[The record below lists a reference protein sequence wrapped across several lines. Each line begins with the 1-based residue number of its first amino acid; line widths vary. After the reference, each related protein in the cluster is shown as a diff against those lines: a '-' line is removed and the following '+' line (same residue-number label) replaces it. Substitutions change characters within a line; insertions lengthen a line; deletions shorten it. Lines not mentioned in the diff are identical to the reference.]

1 MNQIY
6 QIPDEYFFRLHHV
19 RPRFKSNVE
28 EVLLYVANS
37 ISDLNTL
44 PEKEFNE
51 QLNAVLRNLG
61 KNQTAKQKTINNWR
75 TEIAALFSFI
85 QETETG
91 KLFPSLMAKRLAKNQ
106 YLDEFFNYFLYTFQ
120 YPAGHNKNHAVIEQ
134 IQKGIQFQ
142 PCKFILQIFQA
153 ACELSDK
160 PFSLTA
166 EELTQCA
173 YFDLRVTAEHS
184 KTAHDVAKHIIENR
198 ENKIEYSHEYEQL
211 KTKDGNYP
219 SAGDVYRYAGDI
231 LDYMVLANLLKTKG
245 TQYYYYLNTDN
256 PDLINRHLQNTAYFN
271 QYDCFYHQEEISNAE
286 IRALERQWFDYVN
299 QFDNIAEFSPSLN
312 QAEQADIAVL
322 VQEYYAKMQGKELL
336 PAKIFGDYGET
347 LILAHEYLRTKGQS
361 NRQHLINKIPTPLG
375 VGYDLQ
381 SIEIEK
387 HKRYIEVKSTRSKKA
402 INSNRFK
409 LTPNEWDSAETLG
422 DSYFI
427 YYLVMNETGKNI
439 FIIQN
444 PAKKYR
450 ENLLKIDSHFMVEFL
465 PQAGKWQP
473 LLEVSCSE

>member
-51 QLNAVLRNLG
+51 QLNAVLRNFI

-91 KLFPSLMAKRLAKNQ
+91 KLFPSLMAKRLAENQ

-271 QYDCFYHQEEISNAE
+271 QYDCFYHQEEINNAE

-347 LILAHEYLRTKGQS
+347 LILAHEYLRTKDQS

-444 PAKKYR
+444 PAKRYR

>member
-51 QLNAVLRNLG
+51 QLNAVLRNFG